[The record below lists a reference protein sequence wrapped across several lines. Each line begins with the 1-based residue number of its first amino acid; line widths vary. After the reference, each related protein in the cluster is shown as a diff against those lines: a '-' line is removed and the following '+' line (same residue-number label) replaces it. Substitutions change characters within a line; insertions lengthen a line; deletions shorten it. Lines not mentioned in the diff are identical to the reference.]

1 MFHNY
6 NFKNKTVFISGATHG
21 IGLQC
26 LLDFAKM
33 GANVTTFSRDKKKI
47 DSTRNKLVNFKGN
60 HLIEEGDILDKDFAH
75 SFSKKVLKKFKSV
88 DILIHNVGGGGRWG
102 KKDILK
108 SPDNVWQEVYD
119 KNNKG
124 LIIFNKYFLPG
135 MLKKKWGRVIAI
147 ASVNGF
153 EAKEV
158 DRPWFNGAKAAQ
170 LAIMK
175 SLSKKKMYT
184 KSNITFNSISP
195 GPILIKDTGWHDEKI
210 KKPLKFKKFVETQIF
225 TKKIGTPK
233 DVSPLCIF
241 LASELTAYINGCNIV
256 VDGGVSQKI

>member
-1 MFHNY
+1 MLQDI

-33 GANVTTFSRDKKKI
+33 GANVITFSRDLKKI
-47 DSTRNKLVNFKGN
+47 KATKNKLMKFKGK
-60 HLIEEGDILDKDFAH
+60 HLIEEGDILNENFVI
-75 SFSKKVLKKFKSV
+75 SFSKKILKKYKSV

-102 KKDILK
+102 KEKIFNTTED
-108 SPDNVWQEVYD
+108 VWQDVYD

-124 LIIFNKYFLPG
+124 IIFFTKYFLPG

-158 DRPWFNGAKAAQ
+158 DRPWFNAAKAAQ
-170 LAIMK
+170 LAIIK
-175 SLSKKKMYT
+175 SLSKKKLYT
-184 KSNITFNSISP
+184 KSNITFNSVSP
-195 GPILIKDTGWHDEKI
+195 GPILINNTGWHKEKI
-210 KKPLKFKKFVETQIF
+210 TNPIKFKKYTDTHIF

-233 DVSPLCIF
+233 DVSPICIF
-241 LASELTAYINGCNIV
+241 LASEYTAYINGCNIV
-256 VDGGVSQKI
+256 VDGGISQKI